1 MDVLGFIIDSLS
13 FITLFWKQIKVVD
26 VWENKYLDSLV
37 GQFWCLYWDNVF
49 FLTLCDHRWLLPLCW
64 PLPFCAPLGPP
75 PAALPWVH
83 LQHYQIV
90 LIGLHPRLPHLCFI
104 LGSMP
109 WFLLFHH
116 YTGLI
121 VLTIGGNNFVIISTC
136 IIGWGTCLVR
146 GDRGCTGRGTY
157 WFITLHVLL
166 DIISCGTLIVL
177 VVRWLFGIVRLSTCR
192 DRYLNTCGG
201 VLRFWRVIL
210 YQVILFWGPF
220 PSLSTFEYPPLI
232 SRRANIK
239 TTQYRHVNVQ
249 KQSSVICSLLV
260 STWITSFNMHH
271 SYYLLE
277 MAGMFHFLAAWY
289 LEPSASLTTRC
300 VLAFKSLLALR
311 TKYSW
316 HLLKIETSNNLTFHL
331 KAKT

>member
-1 MDVLGFIIDSLS
+1 M
-13 FITLFWKQIKVVD
+13 
-26 VWENKYLDSLV
+26 NKYLDSLV

-64 PLPFCAPLGPP
+64 PPPFCAPLGAP
-75 PAALPWVH
+75 PAALTWVH

-121 VLTIGGNNFVIISTC
+121 VLTIGGNIFVIISTC
-136 IIGWGTCLVR
+136 IIGWGTYLVR
-146 GDRGCTGRGTY
+146 GDRGCTGRGIY

-177 VVRWLFGIVRLSTCR
+177 VVRWLFGIARLSTCR

-249 KQSSVICSLLV
+249 QQWSVVCHCWYLHEPQALIC
-260 STWITSFNMHH
+260 TIDITSWRWLECSIFW
-271 SYYLLE
+271 LLDIWNLPLPWQPD
-277 MAGMFHFLAAWY
+277 AYW
-289 LEPSASLTTRC
+289 PSSLCWPYAQNTLGT
-300 VLAFKSLLALR
+300 FWK
-311 TKYSW
+311 
-316 HLLKIETSNNLTFHL
+316 LKHQTILHFHL